1 VGAWNS
7 ATGCDLGFPVQR
19 TTTTRDRQDSGSV
32 ALRLI
37 YLIFIRLLGAIA
49 LLLRSDVSKEA
60 EILLLRLCRAKL
72 VARPLIWTFT

>member
-1 VGAWNS
+1 
-7 ATGCDLGFPVQR
+7 
-19 TTTTRDRQDSGSV
+19 V